1 MAGYAIVVMSEPGD
15 PTPGGQGR
23 MVHAMTAARD
33 LAAAGENVT
42 LWFHGI
48 GVLWLSAMDGQ
59 SDAFARHYDALFN
72 EVRDLIGGA
81 CEFCTVKR
89 FGAAPGA
96 ERLGVTLHGGDD
108 HHSIAALVAEA
119 RQVIV
124 F

>member
-1 MAGYAIVVMSEPGD
+1 
-15 PTPGGQGR
+15 

-33 LAAAGENVT
+33 LNAAGHDVT

-48 GVLWLSAMDGQ
+48 GVMWLAAMDGR
-59 SDAFARHYDALFN
+59 SDAFARHYNGLFE

-81 CEFCTVKR
+81 CEFCAVKR

-96 ERLGVTLHGGDD
+96 ENLGVELHGGGDD
-108 HHSIAALVAEA
+108 HHSIAALIADG
-119 RQVIV
+119 RQVIT

>member
-1 MAGYAIVVMSEPGD
+1 VAKYALVVMSEPGE
-15 PTPGGQGR
+15 PSPGQQGR

-33 LAAAGENVT
+33 LRTAGEDVT

-48 GVLWLSAMDGQ
+48 GVMWLSAMDTQ
-59 SDAFARHYDALFN
+59 FDPFTRHYRTLFD

-81 CEFCTVKR
+81 CEFCAVKR

-96 ERLGVTLHGGDD
+96 ESLGVPLVGGDD
-108 HHSIAALVAEA
+108 HHSIAPLIAEG
-119 RQVIV
+119 RQVIT